1 MAATVS
7 DAGLDE
13 KWPFYTTPAIVDV
26 RGLATA
32 YRREGSGR
40 VVVYIHG
47 LGLTGKWLPF
57 HQALSRGVDLI
68 APEQPGFGETPLPP
82 WLRSIDDVVIHLDDL
97 FETIG
102 IEQLHLVGHGLGGWI
117 AARFAVV
124 YPRRLRTLTLVSP
137 LGLRVAGSPLYDF
150 FRMTPDEADGIL
162 LNGTGDS
169 YRDQLDNGEPVE
181 ALVRSYGEIT
191 AAARIAW
198 NPRYDVR
205 FERLLER
212 VSCPA
217 LVVAAQDDRLLP
229 RAHCERYV
237 DLLPDARLEVIE
249 GSQTPTSHL
258 SLVQEPDRLAEVI
271 ATFVVDHEGHSHA

>member
-1 MAATVS
+1 MLATAS
-7 DAGLDE
+7 DTGRSE
-13 KWPFYTTPAIVDV
+13 RWPYYTTPTVVDV

-32 YRREGSGR
+32 YRRGGSGPLM
-40 VVVYIHG
+40 VYLHG

-57 HQALSRGVDLI
+57 HQSLSRGVDLV
-68 APEQPGFGETPLPP
+68 APEQPGFGDTPLPA
-82 WLRSIDDVVIHLDDL
+82 WLRSVDDVVIHLDDL
-97 FETIG
+97 FDRIG
-102 IEQLHLVGHGLGGWI
+102 VKDLHLAGHGLGGWI

-124 YPRRLRTLTLVSP
+124 YPRRLRSLTLVSP

-150 FRMTPDEADGIL
+150 FRMTPDETDGIL
-162 LNGTGDS
+162 LNGTGES
-169 YRDQLDNGEPVE
+169 YRDQLDNGDPVE

-212 VSCPA
+212 VTCPA
-217 LVVAAQDDRLLP
+217 LVVAAQDDRVVP

-237 DLLPDARLEVIE
+237 ELLPDARLEVIE
-249 GSQTPTSHL
+249 GSAGPTAHL
-258 SLVQEPDRLAEVI
+258 SFVQEPDRLAEAI
-271 ATFVVDHEGHSHA
+271 ARFVVNPRGRL